1 MNVFDQ
7 MMARYTIRTEDDQIN
22 AIREIMQQIA
32 LAGLYRGGFF
42 NKAAFYGGT
51 CLSIFYGSERFSE
64 DMDFSLLKKEPNFDP
79 SRYFESIINEFNLA
93 GKEVVIEKKQK
104 KLPSQIESAF
114 LKEGTQVYDLH
125 FTTQR
130 KVKIKIE
137 VDINP
142 PGGFQTEY
150 KLLLM
155 PFSFMS
161 RCFSLPSLFAGK
173 MHAILYRSWKRRVKG
188 RDWYDLIW
196 YVKQGVPLHIG
207 HFYERA
213 IRSGD
218 LQNYPSPQIIRELLK
233 ARINITSIEMIKA
246 DIMPFIKDPQQ
257 IDIYSTDFF
266 HQLIDMI
273 KWQEG

>member
-7 MMARYTIRTEDDQIN
+7 MIARYNIQTEDDQIN

-51 CLSIFYGSERFSE
+51 CLRIFYGSERFSE
-64 DMDFSLLKKEPNFDP
+64 DMDFSLLKKEANFDL
-79 SRYFESIINEFNLA
+79 SMYFESIINEFKLA
-93 GKEVVIEKKQK
+93 GKDIVIEKKQK
-104 KLPSQIESAF
+104 KIPSQIESAF
-114 LKEGTQVYDLH
+114 LKEGTQIYNLH
-125 FTTQR
+125 FNTHR

-137 VDINP
+137 VDIDP

-155 PFSFMS
+155 PYSFMS

-173 MHAILYRSWKRRVKG
+173 MHALLYRSWRNRVKG
-188 RDWYDLIW
+188 RDWFDLVW
-196 YVKQGVPLHIG
+196 YVKNGVPLHIE

-213 IRSGD
+213 KQSGD
-218 LQNYPSPQIIRELLK
+218 LQNYPTAEIVKELIK
-233 ARINITSIEMIKA
+233 SRINNISIEMIKA

-257 IDIYSTDFF
+257 IEIYSVDFF

-273 KWQEG
+273 KWQDG